1 MTVTLE
7 LRRQGVSAQLLPSI
21 PLTRARVRGCL
32 RTAFGSACRRAS
44 LLSCRSHT

>member
-7 LRRQGVSAQLLPSI
+7 LRRQGVSAQLLPST
-21 PLTRARVRGCL
+21 PLAP
-32 RTAFGSACRRAS
+32 ACVSGRLAS